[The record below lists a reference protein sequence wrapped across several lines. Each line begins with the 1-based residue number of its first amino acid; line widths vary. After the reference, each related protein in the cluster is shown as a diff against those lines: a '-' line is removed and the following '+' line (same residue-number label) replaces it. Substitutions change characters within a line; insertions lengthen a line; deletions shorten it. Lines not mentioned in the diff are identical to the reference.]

1 MYGVHPF
8 HSPPHP
14 PPPNPP
20 STPSSRISH
29 LGSNPFSLMLLN
41 ISLLAYTS
49 AIINLPIRCYN
60 QCPSFSSALCC
71 YDRINQSLLLYAI
84 HSIYSKSGALKGR
97 ILSTRE
103 SALGPLTLVKMR
115 RIILPSKHSPSVRM
129 LMLTTIQAP
138 FATADRTKVA
148 VITLP
153 APSTAQ
159 ARIIIRLNSDGIRR
173 HAGQTGFAE
182 NPPFGGDA
190 RLAIDPGRANDAH
203 EAVWVIGFE
212 V

>member
-1 MYGVHPF
+1 
-8 HSPPHP
+8 
-14 PPPNPP
+14 
-20 STPSSRISH
+20 
-29 LGSNPFSLMLLN
+29 
-41 ISLLAYTS
+41 
-49 AIINLPIRCYN
+49 
-60 QCPSFSSALCC
+60 
-71 YDRINQSLLLYAI
+71 
-84 HSIYSKSGALKGR
+84 
-97 ILSTRE
+97 
-103 SALGPLTLVKMR
+103 
-115 RIILPSKHSPSVRM
+115 M

-159 ARIIIRLNSDGIRR
+159 ARIIIRLNSDDIRR